1 MAASLFLPMA
11 AFSNATWLPAAR
23 LLTSGGSTLTI
34 LDGEPFPSAFALFM
48 GQVFVILATSK
59 TISWGLRFI
68 HQPGVVGE
76 MLAGILLGPTALG
89 RIPGF
94 SDRLF
99 PKASLVILKTV
110 ADFALIFFMV
120 GV

>member
-1 MAASLFLPMA
+1 MPINLAVAA
-11 AFSNATWLPAAR
+11 
-23 LLTSGGSTLTI
+23 LTS
-34 LDGEPFPSAFALFM
+34 M
-48 GQVFVILATSK
+48 GY
-59 TISWGLRFI
+59 
-68 HQPGVVGE
+68 
-76 MLAGILLGPTALG
+76 AGILLGPTALG